1 MAWLDG
7 LVLGLGA
14 YFQAKATAQQMEN
27 QALQFA
33 IEHHERMFQRE
44 LALAQFRAEEAHR
57 QWQRE
62 HSERLFALQQEQWAL
77 DKQVKE
83 RQIRMADA
91 ELYNKAFDFVGNTGN
106 LELGE
111 KYLTMALGRDL
122 NDDDRRVLNS
132 GMTWYRVKSLSEKP
146 ISEWTQEDR
155 EFVAS
160 LSEAYRSAV
169 FNGAQI
175 KEREKKLSEL
185 QIEKVETDIKKAKV
199 ELEMAPVAFIEQH
212 FMNMSADEYLNF
224 KKLPPE
230 KKMEYVGALVF
241 DRFRDVLETMP
252 PEQRGKFIQTLVG
265 YAERTAN
272 KQLHDI
278 TMEKLRAQHRLQ
290 EINAQGRWQYQTAM
304 GVAQTNLTGRII
316 AMGGGGGQGGQQQGG
331 IVLKPTPMLNKDRTG
346 LSADGDRFY
355 RWFLEPRTDGWVI
368 PERGKT
374 EKKIDYSQNQTRHN
388 FVYNL
393 ANKKANRMEV
403 ITHLYNSYEQ
413 YKFYVDRQGYSPQ
426 MVQQEFVNGWYNIWG
441 LYPPEL
447 RQQVLDGL
455 AKMAGKPNNYGID
468 TVYEMADFAFWLE
481 EQYGGFQNPEVV
493 RAWQLYAKNRDER
506 NKNKNR
512 PQPQPKPQ
520 RQQQPPK
527 RQVRTGIETRGGL

>member
-7 LVLGLGA
+7 LILGMGS

-146 ISEWTQEDR
+146 ISEWTTEDR

-160 LSEAYRSAV
+160 LSEAYRSAA

-175 KEREKKLSEL
+175 KEREKKFSEL
-185 QIEKVETDIKKAKV
+185 QMQKAEIDIKKGKV

-212 FMNMSADEYLNF
+212 FMNMSAEEYQNF

-230 KKMEYVGALVF
+230 KKMEYVGTLVF

-272 KQLHDI
+272 RQLHDI

-304 GVAQTNLTGRII
+304 GVAQTNLTGRVLLS
-316 AMGGGGGQGGQQQGG
+316 GGGGGQGGQQDG
-331 IVLKPTPMLNKDRTG
+331 IVLKPKPMLNKDRTG
-346 LSADGDRFY
+346 LSADGDKFY
-355 RWFLEPRTDGWVI
+355 RWFLEPKTNGWVI
-368 PERGKT
+368 PERGT
-374 EKKIDYSQNQTRHN
+374 ATTTIDYSQNQTRHN
-388 FVYNL
+388 FMAGI
-393 ANKKANRMEV
+393 ANKKATKTEV
-403 ITHLYNSYEQ
+403 ITHLYNSFEQ
-413 YKFYVDRQGYSPQ
+413 YKFYVNTQGFNPQ

-441 LYPPEL
+441 LYPPQL
-447 RQQVLDGL
+447 RQQILDQL
-455 AKMAGKPNNYGID
+455 AKMAGNPANYRID
-468 TVYEMADFAFWLE
+468 TVYDMADLAFFLE
-481 EQYGGFQNPEVV
+481 EKYGGFQNPSVV
-493 RAWQLYAKNRDER
+493 QAYQLYRQNRQTREQ
-506 NKNKNR
+506 NKNR
-512 PQPQPKPQ
+512 PQPQPNPQ
-520 RQQQPPK
+520 RQQPPPI
-527 RQVRTGIETRGGL
+527 RTGIETRGGL